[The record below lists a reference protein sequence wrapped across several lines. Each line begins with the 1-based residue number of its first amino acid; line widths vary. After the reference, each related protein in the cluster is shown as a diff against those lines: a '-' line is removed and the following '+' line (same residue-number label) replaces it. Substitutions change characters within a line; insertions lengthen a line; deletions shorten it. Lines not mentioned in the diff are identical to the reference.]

1 MYRHSVWAAPG
12 LYRDDVDR
20 LEFPRHL
27 ARVTRSIG
35 WKCVA
40 YCLMKTH
47 HHLIVRVDDDVLP
60 RAMHRLNL
68 AYARQH
74 NRRHGLRGHVQFERY
89 GSRRLHNEVELMI
102 AFVRRQQPRQ
112 SRSLRLSC
120 CVALEQLHRD
130 RGRDGTRLLCGSNR
144 AHPRVRRPGDR
155 PASRTAHFRG
165 GGVTVPYRYLLP
177 VCRLGGGY
185 LL

>member
-1 MYRHSVWAAPG
+1 VYTHSVWAAPG

-89 GSRRLHNEVELMI
+89 GSRRLHNGSYAGTVGATGLGSFVDPTELI
-102 AFVRRQQPRQ
+102 RAFDGRGIDPR
-112 SRSLRLSC
+112 
-120 CVALEQLHRD
+120 VAL
-130 RGRDGTRLLCGSNR
+130 
-144 AHPRVRRPGDR
+144 
-155 PASRTAHFRG
+155 RTFVEAA
-165 GGVTVPYRYLLP
+165 
-177 VCRLGGGY
+177 
-185 LL
+185 

>member
-1 MYRHSVWAAPG
+1 MPPRPRDASAGLFHVYTHSVWAAPG

-20 LEFPRHL
+20 LEFLRHL

-102 AFVRRQQPRQ
+102 AFAYVANNPVKAGLCASPAAWPWSSYAGTVGATGLGSFVDPTELIRAFDGRGIDPR
-112 SRSLRLSC
+112 
-120 CVALEQLHRD
+120 VAL
-130 RGRDGTRLLCGSNR
+130 
-144 AHPRVRRPGDR
+144 
-155 PASRTAHFRG
+155 RTFVEAA
-165 GGVTVPYRYLLP
+165 
-177 VCRLGGGY
+177 
-185 LL
+185 